1 MRFRKILWAA
11 AVALSMSFALNVA
24 LPATAS
30 AKVVSLVW
38 TCNSDGFEH
47 VVITYDDGTT
57 QEYITNACGPSIAAG
72 GGFNVLFSDATRVSE
87 SGQAFLLA
95 IETDGFS
102 SPRRVP
108 ARDGEAPA
116 PRGTIIGQ
124 PFVPGG
130 GTPGEQQTI
139 ELRPED
145 VGPVLAAFLARIDPD
160 WKTEPGTPASAQT
173 IFDRWG
179 TFVSGTV
186 LVPGDMAMTI
196 PFPTPEVGVRSDA
209 KQGCLDKQGFWRR
222 NAAGAWGCWTTA
234 K

>member
-1 MRFRKILWAA
+1 MKLRTILLA
-11 AVALSMSFALNVA
+11 AVLALSVVFPSA
-24 LPATAS
+24 AS
-30 AKVVSLVW
+30 AKIVSAVW
-38 TCNSDGFEH
+38 TCNSDGFLH
-47 VVITYDDGTT
+47 VVMTFEDGST
-57 QEYITNACGPSIAAG
+57 QEWITKACGPTIAVG
-72 GGFNVLFSDATRVSE
+72 SGFNVLFSDNPRVSE
-87 SGQAFLLA
+87 RGQAFLNA
-95 IETDGFS
+95 METDGIA

-116 PRGTIIGQ
+116 RRGTIIGQ

-145 VGPVLAAFLARIDPD
+145 VGPVRAAFLARIDPD
-160 WKTEPGTPASAQT
+160 WKTEPGTPSSAQT

-179 TFVSGTV
+179 KFVSGTV

-196 PFPTPEVGVRSDA
+196 PFPTGEVAERTNA

-222 NAAGAWGCWTTA
+222 DPARAWGCWTTA
-234 K
+234 R